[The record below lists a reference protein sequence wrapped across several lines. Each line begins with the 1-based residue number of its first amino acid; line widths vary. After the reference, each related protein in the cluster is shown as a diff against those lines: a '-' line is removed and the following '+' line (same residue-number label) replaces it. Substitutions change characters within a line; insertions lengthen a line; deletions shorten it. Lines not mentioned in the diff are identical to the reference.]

1 MLQHD
6 ECQFCLQS
14 WHTNSQ
20 SFPSEELPQGHKL
33 LMVLRFFN
41 WLFGVTSRD
50 DERVSML
57 IDASLKDTF
66 PFVVAELFAREVVL
80 LGISPTEFARDLSWR
95 GEGVGLSWTALVL
108 VTGVFLMMGCRG
120 LNTMCVR

>member
-6 ECQFCLQS
+6 ACQFCLQS

-33 LMVLRFFN
+33 LMVLRLFD
-41 WLFGVTSRD
+41 WLFGVTSGD
-50 DERVSML
+50 DEQVSTL
-57 IDASLKDTF
+57 IDVSLKDKF

-80 LGISPTEFARDLSWR
+80 LGISPTEFARDLSRR
-95 GEGVGLSWTALVL
+95 GEGVGLSLTALVL
-108 VTGVFLMMGCRG
+108 LTEVFLMMGC
-120 LNTMCVR
+120 